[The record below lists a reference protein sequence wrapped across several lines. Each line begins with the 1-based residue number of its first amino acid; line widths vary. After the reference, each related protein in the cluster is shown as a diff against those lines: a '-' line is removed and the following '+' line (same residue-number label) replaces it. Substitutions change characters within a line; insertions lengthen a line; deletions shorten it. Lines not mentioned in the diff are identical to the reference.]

1 MRKLIL
7 ILTVIINLFCVSCK
21 KKSEYKIEFL
31 ELYNKPL
38 NETRSKLNG
47 KWQEHKI
54 QGGVGGFITYPRN
67 TFVEFKFGD
76 NISND
81 SIKVYNDT
89 TILANNKA
97 IWSREYTNI
106 WISDSTYILKYFDNF
121 LFYNSRVII
130 KIKND
135 TLEIGDNYPDGFLSF
150 YTKVE

>member
-1 MRKLIL
+1 M
-7 ILTVIINLFCVSCK
+7 
-21 KKSEYKIEFL
+21 
-31 ELYNKPL
+31 
-38 NETRSKLNG
+38 
-47 KWQEHKI
+47 
-54 QGGVGGFITYPRN
+54 
-67 TFVEFKFGD
+67 
-76 NISND
+76 SND
-81 SIKVYNDT
+81 SINVYHDT